1 MTGERNTQV
10 GRTLSEKIIARAAG
24 RASVEPDE
32 IVTVAVD
39 VAMIH
44 DGGGPRRF
52 WKTMRDLGV
61 GVWDRDKLVVFAD
74 HYVPARDIGAA
85 EVLQLTR
92 DFVAFY
98 DLPRFHEAEG
108 IAHTL
113 MIEKGYV
120 RPGMLYVGGDSH
132 SLTGGAVGSF
142 TVGMGSTDMLGIVTT
157 GKTWLRV
164 PRTIRVEL
172 DGALPHGVAA
182 KDLILTMIGDHT
194 MAGGLYKTLE
204 FHGSGI
210 ALMSMEERSV
220 LSNMCAEIGAKAG
233 IVPADEVTRRYFA
246 DRGIVLDQPF
256 PASDEDAAFDATWS
270 YSGGAIEPVV
280 ARPHRHDDVV
290 SVAAVGEPSI
300 GRAYIGA
307 CTGAKYEDL
316 AMAAEVLRG
325 RSVAPGV
332 LLQVAPASRAAL
344 QQAIETG
351 VASVLMDAGAHI
363 LPTGCGACPGIGTG
377 VLAAGE
383 VCISTTSRNARGRMG
398 SPDSEV
404 YLASPYSVAAA
415 AVAGRIVDP
424 RSMLTRGAA

>member
-1 MTGERNTQV
+1 MGQ
-10 GRTLSEKIIARAAG
+10 TLSEKIIARAAG
-24 RASVEPDE
+24 RNVVKPDE
-32 IVTVAVD
+32 IVTVDVD

-44 DGGGPRRF
+44 DSGGPRRY
-52 WKTMRDLGV
+52 WKTMQELGV
-61 GVWDRDKLVVFAD
+61 GVWDRDKLVVIAD
-74 HYVPARDIGAA
+74 HYVPAKDIAAA
-85 EVLQLTR
+85 EILQLTR

-98 DLPRFHEAEG
+98 DIPRFHEAEG
-108 IAHTL
+108 IAHTI

-157 GKTWLRV
+157 GRTWLRV
-164 PRTIRVEL
+164 PHTIKVVL
-172 DGALPHGVAA
+172 DGVLSTGVAA

-194 MAGGLYKTLE
+194 MSGGLYKTLE

-210 ALMSMEERSV
+210 AQMSIEERSV

-233 IVPADEVTRRYFA
+233 IVPADEVTRRYLA
-246 DRGIVLDQPF
+246 ERGIEAPGPY
-256 PASDEDAAFDATWS
+256 PASDHNASFTDTWA
-270 YSGGAIEPVV
+270 YSGAAVDPVV

-290 SVAAVGEPSI
+290 SITSAGEPKVS
-300 GRAYIGA
+300 RAYIGA

-316 AMAAEVLRG
+316 VMAAEVLRG
-325 RSVAPGV
+325 RSVAPNV
-332 LLQVAPASRAAL
+332 LLQVAPASRYAL
-344 QQAIETG
+344 QRAIETG
-351 VASVLMDAGAHI
+351 VAGVLMDAGAHI

-377 VLAAGE
+377 ILGPGE

-398 SPDSEV
+398 SPESEV

-415 AVAGRIVDP
+415 AVAGKIVDP
-424 RSMLTRGAA
+424 RAMLDEEAA

>member
-1 MTGERNTQV
+1 MGM
-10 GRTLSEKIIARAAG
+10 TLSEKIIARAAS
-24 RASVEPDE
+24 RESVQPDE

-44 DGGGPRRF
+44 DSGGPRRY
-52 WKTMRDLGV
+52 WKTMREMDV
-61 GVWDRDKLVVFAD
+61 AVWDRDKLVVISD
-74 HYVPARDIGAA
+74 HYVPAKDIAAA
-85 EVLQLTR
+85 EILQLTR
-92 DFVAFY
+92 DFAAYY
-98 DLPRFHEAEG
+98 DIPRFHEAEG
-108 IAHTL
+108 IAHTI
-113 MIEKGYV
+113 MIERGYV

-157 GKTWLRV
+157 GETWLRV
-164 PRTIRVEL
+164 PHTIRVVLE
-172 DGALPHGVAA
+172 GSLPHGVAS

-194 MAGGLYKTLE
+194 MSGGLYKTLE

-210 ALMSMEERSV
+210 AQMSIEERSV

-233 IVPADEVTRRYFA
+233 IVPADDVTRRYLT
-246 DRGIVLDQPF
+246 DRDIETAEPY
-256 PASDEDAAFDATWS
+256 PASDPDATFIDTWT
-270 YSGGAIEPVV
+270 YSGDEVQPVV

-290 SVAAVGEPSI
+290 PISSVGETRVD
-300 GRAYIGA
+300 RAYIGA

-316 AMAAEVLRG
+316 AMAADVLRG
-325 RSVAPGV
+325 RSVAPNT

-377 VLAAGE
+377 ILGPGE

-415 AVAGRIVDP
+415 AVAGKVVDP
-424 RSMLTRGAA
+424 RDLLSEDAA

>member
-1 MTGERNTQV
+1 MTD
-10 GRTLSEKIIARAAG
+10 GRTGKTLSEKIIARAAG
-24 RASVEPDE
+24 RATVQPDE
-32 IVTVAVD
+32 IVTVEVD
-39 VAMIH
+39 IAMIH
-44 DGGGPRRF
+44 DSGGPRRY
-52 WKTMRDLGV
+52 WKTMREMGV
-61 GVWDRDKLVVFAD
+61 GVWDRNKLVVVAD
-74 HYVPARDIGAA
+74 HYVPAKDIASA
-85 EVLQLTR
+85 EILQLTR

-98 DLPRFHEAEG
+98 DIPRFHEAEG
-108 IAHTL
+108 IAHTI

-157 GKTWLRV
+157 GTTWLRV
-164 PRTIRVEL
+164 PHTIQVEV
-172 DGALPHGVAA
+172 DGSLPAGVAA

-194 MAGGLYKTLE
+194 MSGGLYKTLE

-210 ALMSMEERSV
+210 ERMSIEERSV

-233 IVPADEVTRRYFA
+233 IVPADDVTRQYLA
-246 DRGIVLDQPF
+246 ERGIDSDEPY
-256 PASDEDAAFDATWS
+256 PASDDDATFIDTWR
-270 YSGGAIEPVV
+270 YAGDAVQPVV
-280 ARPHRHDDVV
+280 ARPHSHDDVV
-290 SVAAVGEPSI
+290 PITSAGEPQI

-316 AMAAEVLRG
+316 AMAAEILRG
-325 RSVAPGV
+325 RSVAPKV

-344 QQAIETG
+344 QRAIETG

-377 VLAAGE
+377 VLGPGE

-398 SPDSEV
+398 SPESEV

-415 AVAGRIVDP
+415 AVAGKIVDP
-424 RSMLTRGAA
+424 RSMLAEEAA

>member
-1 MTGERNTQV
+1 MGS
-10 GRTLSEKIIARAAG
+10 TLSEKIIARAAG
-24 RASVEPDE
+24 VDAVEPDQ
-32 IVTVAVD
+32 IVTVEVD

-44 DGGGPRRF
+44 DSGGPRRY
-52 WKTMRDLGV
+52 WATMKEMGA
-61 GVWDRDKLVVFAD
+61 GVWDVDRLVVVAD
-74 HYVPARDIGAA
+74 HYVPAKDVASA
-85 EVLQLTR
+85 EILQVTR
-92 DFVAFY
+92 EFVDFY
-98 DLPRFHEAEG
+98 GIPRFHEAEG

-142 TVGMGSTDMLGIVTT
+142 TVGMGSTDMLRIVTT
-157 GKTWLRV
+157 GTTWLRV
-164 PRTIRVEL
+164 PHTIKVVLEGPLRR
-172 DGALPHGVAA
+172 GVVA
-182 KDLILTMIGDHT
+182 KDVILTMIGDHS
-194 MAGGLYKTLE
+194 MSGGLYRTLE

-210 ALMSMEERSV
+210 AAMGIEERSV

-233 IVPADEVTRRYFA
+233 IVPADEVTRRYLA
-246 DRGIVLDQPF
+246 DRGVESADPY
-256 PASDEDAAFDATWS
+256 PASDPDATFIDTWR
-270 YSGGAIEPVV
+270 YSGDEIRPVV

-290 SVAAVGEPSI
+290 PIDDAGAPQV

-316 AMAAEVLRG
+316 AMAAEILRG
-325 RSVAPGV
+325 RTVASSV

-344 QQAIETG
+344 QRAIETG
-351 VASVLMDAGAHI
+351 VASVLMEAGAHI

-377 VLAAGE
+377 ILGPGE

-398 SPDSEV
+398 SPESEV

-424 RSMLTRGAA
+424 REMLTGEAA

>member
-1 MTGERNTQV
+1 MTD
-10 GRTLSEKIIARAAG
+10 GRTGKTLSEKIIARAAG
-24 RASVEPDE
+24 RATVQPDE
-32 IVTVAVD
+32 IVTVEVD
-39 VAMIH
+39 IAMIH
-44 DGGGPRRF
+44 DSGGPRRY
-52 WKTMRDLGV
+52 WKTMREMGV
-61 GVWDRDKLVVFAD
+61 GVWDRNKLVVVAD
-74 HYVPARDIGAA
+74 HYVPAKDIASA
-85 EVLQLTR
+85 EILQLTR

-98 DLPRFHEAEG
+98 DIPRFHEAEG
-108 IAHTL
+108 IAHTI

-157 GKTWLRV
+157 GTTWLRV
-164 PRTIRVEL
+164 PHTIQVEV
-172 DGALPHGVAA
+172 DGSLPAGVAA

-194 MAGGLYKTLE
+194 MSGGLYKTLE

-210 ALMSMEERSV
+210 ERMSIEERSV

-233 IVPADEVTRRYFA
+233 IVPADDVTRQYLA
-246 DRGIVLDQPF
+246 ERGIDSDEPY
-256 PASDEDAAFDATWS
+256 PASDDDATFIDTWR
-270 YSGGAIEPVV
+270 YAGDAVQPVV
-280 ARPHRHDDVV
+280 ARPHSHDDVV
-290 SVAAVGEPSI
+290 PITSAGEPQI

-316 AMAAEVLRG
+316 AMAAEILRG
-325 RSVAPGV
+325 RSVAPKV

-344 QQAIETG
+344 QRAIETG

-377 VLAAGE
+377 VLGPGE
-383 VCISTTSRNARGRMG
+383 VCVSTTSRNARGRMG
-398 SPDSEV
+398 SPESEV

-415 AVAGRIVDP
+415 AVAGKIVDP
-424 RSMLTRGAA
+424 RSMLAEEAA

>member
-1 MTGERNTQV
+1 M

-24 RASVEPDE
+24 RDSVQPDE
-32 IVTVAVD
+32 IVTVEVD

-44 DGGGPRRF
+44 DSGGPRRY
-52 WKTMRDLGV
+52 WKTMQEMSV
-61 GVWDRDKLVVFAD
+61 GVWDRNKLVVVAD
-74 HYVPARDIGAA
+74 HYVPAKDIAAA
-85 EVLQLTR
+85 EILQLTR

-98 DLPRFHEAEG
+98 EIPRFHEAEG
-108 IAHTL
+108 IAHTI

-157 GKTWLRV
+157 GSTWLRV
-164 PRTIRVEL
+164 PHTIRVVLE
-172 DGALPHGVAA
+172 GSLPRGVAA
-182 KDLILTMIGDHT
+182 KDLILTMIGHHT
-194 MAGGLYKTLE
+194 MAGGLYKSLE

-210 ALMSMEERSV
+210 TQMSIEERSV
-220 LSNMCAEIGAKAG
+220 LTNMCAEIGAKAG
-233 IVPADEVTRRYFA
+233 IVPADEMTRRYLA
-246 DRGIVLDQPF
+246 ERGISTDEPY
-256 PASDEDAAFDATWS
+256 PASDEDATFVDTWPYVGS
-270 YSGGAIEPVV
+270 EVLPVV

-290 SVAAVGEPSI
+290 PIISAGEPKI

-325 RSVAPGV
+325 RSVAQSV

-344 QQAIETG
+344 QRAIETG
-351 VASVLMDAGAHI
+351 VASVLMEAGAHL

-377 VLAAGE
+377 ILGPGE

-398 SPDSEV
+398 SPESEV

-415 AVAGRIVDP
+415 AVAGKVVDP
-424 RSMLTRGAA
+424 RGMLTEEAA

>member
-1 MTGERNTQV
+1 MGK
-10 GRTLSEKIIARAAG
+10 TLSEKIIARAAG
-24 RASVEPDE
+24 RESVVPDE
-32 IVTVAVD
+32 IVTVEVD

-44 DGGGPRRF
+44 DSGGPRRY
-52 WKTMRDLGV
+52 WDTMREMDV
-61 GVWDRDKLVVFAD
+61 GVWDPSKLVVIAD
-74 HYVPARDIGAA
+74 HYVPAKDVAAA
-85 EVLQLTR
+85 EILQLTR
-92 DFVAFY
+92 EFVEFY
-98 DLPRFHEAEG
+98 DIPRFHEAEG
-108 IAHTL
+108 IAHTV

-142 TVGMGSTDMLGIVTT
+142 TVGMGSTDMLGVVTT
-157 GKTWLRV
+157 GETWLRV
-164 PRTIRVEL
+164 PHTIRVVL
-172 DGALPHGVAA
+172 DGALPRGVAA

-194 MAGGLYKTLE
+194 MAGGLYKSLE

-210 ALMSMEERSV
+210 AAMGIEERSV

-233 IVPADEVTRRYFA
+233 IVPADDVTRAYFA
-246 DRGIVLDQPF
+246 ERGIDVEPPY
-256 PASDEDAAFDATWS
+256 PASDPDASFSETWT
-270 YSGGAIEPVV
+270 YRGQEIEPVV

-290 SVAAVGEPSI
+290 PVSSETGTSI
-300 GRAYIGA
+300 DRAYIGA

-325 RSVAPGV
+325 RTVAQGV

-344 QQAIETG
+344 QKAMETG
-351 VASVLMDAGAHI
+351 VAAVLMEAGAHI

-377 VLAAGE
+377 ILGPGE
-383 VCISTTSRNARGRMG
+383 VCISTTSRNAKGRMG

-404 YLASPYSVAAA
+404 YLASPYGVAAA

-424 RSMLTRGAA
+424 RDLLQEVAA

>member
-1 MTGERNTQV
+1 MGK
-10 GRTLSEKIIARAAG
+10 TLSEKIIARAAG
-24 RASVEPDE
+24 RESVKPDD

-44 DGGGPRRF
+44 DSGGPRRY
-52 WKTMRDLGV
+52 WKTMQDMGV
-61 GVWDRDKLVVFAD
+61 GVWDVDKLVVIAD
-74 HYVPARDIGAA
+74 HYVPAKDVASAQI
-85 EVLQLTR
+85 LQVTR
-92 DFVAFY
+92 DFVEFY
-98 DLPRFHEAEG
+98 GIPRFHEAQG

-120 RPGMLYVGGDSH
+120 RPGMLYIGGDSQ

-142 TVGMGSTDMLGIVTT
+142 TVGMGSTDMLGVVTT
-157 GKTWLRV
+157 GTTWLRV
-164 PRTIRVEL
+164 PHTIKVEI
-172 DGALPHGVAA
+172 DGALGHGVSA
-182 KDLILTMIGDHT
+182 KDLILRMIGDHS
-194 MAGGLYKTLE
+194 MSGGLYKTLE

-210 ALMSMEERSV
+210 AAMSLEERSV

-233 IVPADEVTRRYFA
+233 IVPADDVTRAYLA
-246 DRGIVLDQPF
+246 ERGIVSDEEY
-256 PASDEDAAFDATWS
+256 PASDPDAFFIDTWS
-270 YSGGAIEPVV
+270 YSGPDLVPVV

-290 SVAAVGEPSI
+290 AITDAGAPTI

-316 AMAAEVLRG
+316 VMAAEVLRG
-325 RSVAPGV
+325 RTVASNV

-344 QQAIETG
+344 QKAIETG
-351 VASVLMDAGAHI
+351 VATVLMEAGAHI

-377 VLAAGE
+377 ILGPGE

-404 YLASPYSVAAA
+404 YLGSPYSVAAA
-415 AVAGRIVDP
+415 AVAGKIIDP
-424 RSMLTRGAA
+424 RDLLKEVAA

>member
-1 MTGERNTQV
+1 MGK
-10 GRTLSEKIIARAAG
+10 TLSEKIIARAAG
-24 RASVEPDE
+24 RDSVQPDE
-32 IVTVAVD
+32 IVTVEVD
-39 VAMIH
+39 LAMIH
-44 DGGGPRRF
+44 DSGGPRRY
-52 WKTMRDLGV
+52 WKTMQEMDV
-61 GVWDRDKLVVFAD
+61 GVWDRDKLVVVSD
-74 HYVPARDIGAA
+74 HYVPAKDIAAA
-85 EVLQLTR
+85 EILQLTR
-92 DFVAFY
+92 DFAAYY
-98 DLPRFHEAEG
+98 DIPRFHEAEG
-108 IAHTL
+108 IAHTI

-132 SLTGGAVGSF
+132 SLTGGAIGSF
-142 TVGMGSTDMLGIVTT
+142 AVGMGSTDMLRIVTT
-157 GKTWLRV
+157 GTTWLRV
-164 PRTIRVEL
+164 PHTIRVVL
-172 DGALPHGVAA
+172 DGSMPRGVAA

-210 ALMSMEERSV
+210 EAMSIEERSV

-233 IVPADEVTRRYFA
+233 IVPADAVTRRYLA
-246 DRGIVLDQPF
+246 DRGIEEDEPY
-256 PASDEDAAFDATWS
+256 PASDHDATFVDTWS
-270 YSGGAIEPVV
+270 YAGTEVQPVV

-290 SVAAVGEPSI
+290 PITAAGEPPI

-316 AMAAEVLRG
+316 AMAAEVLQG
-325 RSVAPGV
+325 RSVAPNV

-344 QQAIETG
+344 QRAIETG
-351 VASVLMDAGAHI
+351 VASRLMEAGAHI

-377 VLAAGE
+377 VLAPGE

-415 AVAGRIVDP
+415 AVAGRVVDP
-424 RSMLTRGAA
+424 RAMLTEDAA